1 MKEQILIM
9 VEQMQA
15 GDDYLLKLVSTLPLK
30 DQAEFLPLVID
41 SIEKTQNIVKS
52 LRNEAN

>member
-9 VEQMQA
+9 VEQMMA
-15 GDDYLLKLVSTLPLK
+15 VDDYLLKLVETLPPK